1 MAGIFDHKTNIVVFR
16 KFDPSRDITRSSRID
31 GVDGEISKVTL
42 RVTPSAYSDINCR
55 TRVKGRIA
63 VSDWRCCQPGVKSP
77 VGAYVFADLL
87 AISGTLI
94 TWSGK
99 RFVINKPPI
108 DSCIKGIPSGNFRP
122 TVICWSLFYIVRDE
136 ILIKMEL
143 LKRTH
148 LHLASA
154 NGAPIRRKKL
164 ERSILTF
171 E

>member
-16 KFDPSRDITRSSRID
+16 KFDASRDITRSSRID
-31 GVDGEISKVTL
+31 GVDGEISKIAL
-42 RVTPSAYSDINCR
+42 RVTPSAYSGINCW
-55 TRVKGRIA
+55 TRVKSRIA
-63 VSDWRCCQPGVKSP
+63 VSDWRCRQPGVNSP
-77 VGAYVFADLL
+77 VGAYVFADLF

-94 TWSGK
+94 TWSGN
-99 RFVINKPPI
+99 RFVINKLPI

-122 TVICWSLFYIVRDE
+122 TVICWILFHIVRDE

-154 NGAPIRRKKL
+154 NGAPARRKRL
-164 ERSILTF
+164 GRSIFRF